1 VSRLVEG
8 FLSSIALALLAAIGV
23 AQHPLVGAQH
33 ALAVTQHAS
42 GGAPRPDSDPVP
54 ITRADLTLAYMRLE
68 RALKANPPAQDRI
81 AEVDAAF
88 DKATSAFIAGSMRQA
103 IERVDDLTAAVDAA
117 HPLHGDER
125 LALAMRAELDPPVLV
140 AGKAPHAELEVALL
154 YPVSE
159 RAAAGAEHAGAG
171 AAADAASDAPLRFV
185 LLDPQGAECASAAC
199 PRLSRNTRTARAEL
213 AFSREE
219 ISVGRYRI
227 ALAIEGRAPR
237 DVGRCFV
244 VARSIESVRHANE
257 ERLAKIESAHPKLA
271 RALDTCRAR
280 NQLLAERPSKSASA
294 QFLTDPNALQAELAN
309 EIRALEQGKDPYYR
323 RPGDLWRV
331 FRQGTLLVPLHT
343 YAPKS
348 VEKGTPLPLVVALHG
363 SSGDENSFFEGYG
376 AGELRDLAEERGF
389 IVAAPEQGAGF
400 GDGKRFDAL
409 LESLSRDFVIDAN
422 RVYVIG
428 HSMGASAAAQLATSR
443 KTRVAAV
450 ACFAGKGDAASADI
464 APTLVVVGENDPLCN
479 ALTTGIDVE
488 TERMKGV
495 PIELR
500 TAPGQGH
507 TLSVAR
513 MLPEAIEWLLAHERG
528 KREEPSSK
536 R

>member
-1 VSRLVEG
+1 VPAV
-8 FLSSIALALLAAIGV
+8 AAF
-23 AQHPLVGAQH
+23 AGAQH
-33 ALAVTQHAS
+33 GTP
-42 GGAPRPDSDPVP
+42 PRPIDSDPVP
-54 ITRADLTLAYMRLE
+54 ITRADLSLAYMRFE
-68 RALKANPPAQDRI
+68 RALKSNPPAEERRAQ
-81 AEVDAAF
+81 VDAAF
-88 DKATSAFIAGSMRQA
+88 DKATSAFIAGSLRQA
-103 IERVDDLTAAVDAA
+103 IERVDDLTATLDPA
-117 HPLHGDER
+117 HPMQGDER
-125 LALAMRAELDPPVLV
+125 LALALRAELDPPVLV

-154 YPVSE
+154 YPVGDRAAPGAE
-159 RAAAGAEHAGAG
+159 RAAAGGEHAGAG
-171 AAADAASDAPLRFV
+171 ADRAAAGGEHAGAGAPADAASSDAPLRFV
-185 LLDPQGAECASAAC
+185 LLDPDGAECASAAC
-199 PRLSRNTRTARAEL
+199 ARPSRTSRTARGEL
-213 AFSREE
+213 AFSRDE
-219 ISVGRYRI
+219 IAVGRYRI
-227 ALAIEGRAPR
+227 ALAVEGRAPC

-257 ERLAKIESAHPKLA
+257 ARLAKIERAQPKLA

-294 QFLTDPNALQAELAN
+294 QFLTDPNRLEADLAN
-309 EIRALEQGKDPYYR
+309 EIRDLEAGRDPYYR

-343 YAPKS
+343 YAPKA
-348 VEKGTPLPLVVALHG
+348 VENGTPLPLVVALHG

-376 AGELRDLAEERGF
+376 AGRLRELAEEHGF

-409 LESLSRDFVIDAN
+409 LESLSRDFVVDAN
-422 RVYVIG
+422 RVYVLG

-443 KTRVAAV
+443 RARVAAV
-450 ACFAGKGDAASADI
+450 ACFAGRADAEKPDV
-464 APTLVVVGENDPLCN
+464 APILVVVGENDPFCN
-479 ALTTGIDVE
+479 AKTTGIDVD
-488 TERMKGV
+488 TERAIGV

-500 TAPGQGH
+500 IATGQGH

-513 MLPEAIEWLLAHERG
+513 MLPEAIDWLLAHERG